1 MDSARIR
8 NKIVS
13 AFKIN
18 GLSLRSDASSLLVDV
33 LSEVE
38 NEDFRKWLEK
48 IIDTVQKQ
56 PLTTSF
62 ITKELVETA
71 INECREGGD
80 EEGDKIFN
88 IIDAFKIRRF
98 AYNQE
103 RKKFIQNPEKNSLHG
118 KADDKTDMFLERYS
132 ILLQRAMHHELFT
145 PLSFAAS
152 GTDKSSKFSLKPVEH
167 LLSCS
172 GSLGDVIVLGMLTN
186 LKEGV
191 YYLEDPSGAVEV
203 DLSKTLFHD
212 GIFTENCFVL
222 AEGSYD
228 DQIFHVTALGFPP
241 IESAKMTRSY
251 YGNVNFF
258 GGPQKTCVASS
269 EKLKQIEQDDANQ
282 NNMFVF
288 ISDLW
293 LDDPKVMSKF
303 KVLLAGYSQSPPYL
317 FVLCGNF
324 LTKTFGMKQLSI
336 LRKHF
341 SELGD
346 IVAQFPPLLESSR
359 FLFVPGPQDPGPG
372 NIFPR
377 PPISKMITEEI
388 CQKIPF
394 AEFVS
399 NPCRIQ
405 YCSQEIIIYRE
416 DIINKMCRNSIHL
429 PKDLLNVPTHFVK
442 TILSQAYLCPLPL
455 IVRPVYWGF
464 DNALRLYPLPDLVVC
479 ADKYDAYNI
488 SNSDTLV
495 MNPGSFSRSKY
506 RFNVY
511 WPASR
516 EIEECKINA

>member
-1 MDSARIR
+1 MDSRIR

-18 GLSLRSDASSLLVDV
+18 GLSLRSEASSLLVEV

-38 NEDFRKWLEK
+38 AGDFQKWLQK
-48 IIDTVQKQ
+48 VIDTVQKQ
-56 PLTTSF
+56 PLTSSF

-71 INECREGGD
+71 INECREGAD

-88 IIDAFKIRRF
+88 IIDAFKIGRF
-98 AYNQE
+98 TYNQE
-103 RKKFIQNPEKNSLHG
+103 RKKFVTNPEKGHLHG
-118 KADDKTDMFLERYS
+118 EADDKTKMFVERYT
-132 ILLQRAMHHELFT
+132 ILLQRTMHHELFT
-145 PLSFAAS
+145 PASFAAS
-152 GTDKSSKFSLKPVEH
+152 GSDKSSKFSLKPVEH

-203 DLSKTLFHD
+203 NLSKTVFHN

-241 IESAKMTRSY
+241 IETAKMTRSY

-258 GGPQKTCVASS
+258 GGPSKTCVASS
-269 EKLKQIEQDDANQ
+269 ENLKEIEQDDLNQ

-288 ISDLW
+288 VSDLW
-293 LDDPKVMSKF
+293 LDDPKVMTKF
-303 KVLLAGYSQSPPYL
+303 NILLGGYAQSPPYL
-317 FVLCGNF
+317 FILCGNF
-324 LTKTFGMKQLSI
+324 LSKAVGLKQLTI
-336 LRKHF
+336 LKKHF

-346 IVAQFPPLLESSR
+346 MIAKFPSLLESSR

-372 NIFPR
+372 NILPR
-377 PPISKMITEEI
+377 PPISKMITEEL
-388 CQKIPF
+388 CHKVPF

-405 YCSQEIIIYRE
+405 YCSQEIVIYRE
-416 DIINKMCRNSIHL
+416 DIINKMCRNSVHL
-429 PKDLLNVPTHFVK
+429 PKDSQDISSQFVK
-442 TILSQAYLCPLPL
+442 TILSQGHLCPLPL

-479 ADKYDAYNI
+479 ADKYDPYNVG
-488 SNSDTLV
+488 NSDAIV
-495 MNPGSFSRSKY
+495 MNPGSFSRSKFC
-506 RFNVY
+506 FNVY

-516 EIEECKINA
+516 EVEECKIDI